1 MLKSLFQ
8 QPASRKGKQV
18 DRNLA
23 LEVARATEAAALA
36 VGRYIGKGD
45 ERAADRAACE
55 AMRKALNS
63 IAIDGKIVIGEGED
77 SETDFLYSGEIV
89 GTGAGPE
96 VEVALDALEGPLI
109 CATGGPNA
117 LSCIALSERGKL
129 LRCPDTYM
137 EKIACGPVGHGVIDL
152 DRSPTDNLKA
162 LAEAKKVYVEDLRV
176 AILDRPRHDKL
187 IAEVRKAGAGI
198 KLLSAGD
205 LSAAIATTREE
216 SEVDLLLGVGGA
228 HQGVLA
234 AAAIRSAGGD
244 MQCRFKPRNPQEA
257 EQCLAAGVLDLN
269 RRYMLEEIAGDN
281 VMFAAT
287 GVTTGDYLRGVRF
300 FSGGARTNSVVM
312 RSKSRTVRFIEAV
325 HHFDY
330 KPEY

>member
-1 MLKSLFQ
+1 M
-8 QPASRKGKQV
+8 

-45 ERAADRAACE
+45 ERAAGRAACE

-198 KLLSAGD
+198 KMLSAGD

-216 SEVDLLLGVGGA
+216 SEIDLLLGIGGA

-244 MQCRFKPRNPQEA
+244 MQCRFKPRNSQEA

-312 RSKSRTVRFIEAV
+312 RSKSRTIRFIEAI